1 MEQFTHR
8 YEALKGNRTLHW
20 RPHLG
25 FVDIVLE
32 LKDGKK
38 LNVCVSPVHVAI
50 IKMFENQVAY
60 LPLFLASLCKFQTF
74 VSRYTVYVKL
84 WTGVD

>member
-1 MEQFTHR
+1 MEKFTEG

-25 FVDIVLE
+25 FVDLVLE

-38 LNVCVSPVHVAI
+38 LNVCVSPVHAAI
-50 IKMFENQVAY
+50 IKMFEERVSLLWLNSPINQNVIIENY
-60 LPLFLASLCKFQTF
+60 
-74 VSRYTVYVKL
+74 
-84 WTGVD
+84 

>member
-1 MEQFTHR
+1 MEEFTRR

-50 IKMFENQVAY
+50 IKMFENQVSARIRM
-60 LPLFLASLCKFQTF
+60 FEDS
-74 VSRYTVYVKL
+74 VR
-84 WTGVD
+84 